1 MSNKIT
7 KHGSW
12 IKWLEDSRVGFNRSQ
27 ASKYMKIAENFKGE
41 MFTSSKHL
49 DNLSLNKL
57 YSLASAPDE
66 IKGVV
71 KHEAFKLNVIKIK

>member
-1 MSNKIT
+1 M
-7 KHGSW
+7 W

-57 YSLASAPDE
+57 YSLASAPEE
-66 IKGVV
+66 INIRWQIEIISIWQLK
-71 KHEAFKLNVIKIK
+71 KT

>member
-7 KHGSW
+7 W

-49 DNLSLNKL
+49 TIYHLTS
-57 YSLASAPDE
+57 ST
-66 IKGVV
+66 
-71 KHEAFKLNVIKIK
+71 H